1 MEMRSKKSVRTEL
14 RAKRESLEAKLW
26 QDYSNRIQRSIL
38 RSTLYKECDILM
50 AYCDKNNEVGT
61 LTLCEDALIS
71 GKELYF
77 PKVLENFNEA
87 RMEFY
92 RVNSTTEL
100 TPGFHGIM
108 EPLGDINRVFDYN
121 RSLDKKVLMLVPGI
135 AFDHEGH
142 RLGYGKGYYD
152 NYLRNK
158 EAIMRIGICFSMQI
172 IDKVPVTRNDLHVNY
187 VLSELTDPEVI
198 NTFVYPEK

>member
-1 MEMRSKKSVRTEL
+1 MDVRSKKSIRSEL
-14 RAKRESLEAKLW
+14 RAKRESLEPKLW
-26 QDYSNRIQRSIL
+26 QDYSNKIQRNIL
-38 RSTLYKECDILM
+38 KSQLYKECDILM
-50 AYCDKNNEVGT
+50 AYADKNNEVGT

-92 RVNSTTEL
+92 RVNSTNEL
-100 TPGFHGIM
+100 TPGFHNIL
-108 EPLGDINRVFDYN
+108 EPLGDVTRVFDYEKTLG
-121 RSLDKKVLMLVPGI
+121 RKVLMIVPGI
-135 AFDHEGH
+135 AFDDKGH

-152 NYLRNK
+152 NYLRDK

-172 IDKVPVTRNDLHVNY
+172 IDHVPITRNDLHVNY
-187 VLSELTDPEVI
+187 IVSELTGPEEI
-198 NTFVYPEK
+198 NKFVYPEK